1 MKDYLKENLTDDEKA
16 HVYKKK
22 KKTALKYMKKFIMLK
37 ERETVSLDNENVSD
51 EKITVYDNYNF
62 VDKVLETK
70 ILKDISDLKPYSQ
83 YEKERLVNMLE
94 NIALDSGLYRFIVP
108 LTFNEK
114 LVVLLLYL
122 ENYQVNEVAA
132 LLGVNR
138 KTIWQRDR
146 SIKNKI
152 KKIKEKLKN
161 EK

>member
-1 MKDYLKENLTDDEKA
+1 
-16 HVYKKK
+16 
-22 KKTALKYMKKFIMLK
+22 
-37 ERETVSLDNENVSD
+37 
-51 EKITVYDNYNF
+51 
-62 VDKVLETK
+62 
-70 ILKDISDLKPYSQ
+70 
-83 YEKERLVNMLE
+83 MLE
-94 NIALDSGLYRFIVP
+94 NIALNSGLNRFIVP

-122 ENYQVNEVAA
+122 ENYQVNEVAV

-152 KKIKEKLKN
+152 KKIKEEVEN